1 MVCLHGKVIVI
12 IASDVFVAVAMNI
25 HNKVQ
30 ELSFSSISFTVS
42 RAQFKEA
49 GY

>member
-1 MVCLHGKVIVI
+1 MVCLQGKVIVN
-12 IASDVFVAVAMNI
+12 VFVAVAMNI

-42 RAQFKEA
+42 KAQLKEA